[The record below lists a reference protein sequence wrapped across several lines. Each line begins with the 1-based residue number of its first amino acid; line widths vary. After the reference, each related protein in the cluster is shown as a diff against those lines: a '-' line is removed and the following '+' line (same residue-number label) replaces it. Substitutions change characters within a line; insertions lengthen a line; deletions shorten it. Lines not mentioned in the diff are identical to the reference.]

1 METSPSADMVDQA
14 MPLLNGLFVHP
25 DGQRTALH
33 QGLVVLLPVADL
45 VLGLAHLML
54 SETALQDQ
62 ITEMTDSSPI

>member
-1 METSPSADMVDQA
+1 MEAPPSVTMVDLA
-14 MPLLNGLFVHP
+14 MPLLNGLCVHP
-25 DGQRTALH
+25 NGQRTALH
-33 QGLVVLLPVADL
+33 QGLVVLLTVADL

>member
-1 METSPSADMVDQA
+1 MEASPSAAMMGLA
-14 MPLLNGLFVHP
+14 MPLLDGLLIHP
-25 DGQRTALH
+25 DGQRTTLH
-33 QGLVVLLPVADL
+33 QGLVVLFPVADL

>member
-1 METSPSADMVDQA
+1 METPPSAAMVALA

-54 SETALQDQ
+54 SDTALQDQ

>member
-1 METSPSADMVDQA
+1 MEAPPSATMVDLA
-14 MPLLNGLFVHP
+14 MPLLNGLCVHP
-25 DGQRTALH
+25 NGQRTALH

-62 ITEMTDSSPI
+62 IAEMTDRSPI